1 MAAIA
6 ADPAAFLRAVPPFD
20 ALPAPLFQAAAGA
33 LDVGYWARGTRLARA
48 GGEPLVHLWIV
59 RAGAVRLERGGETL
73 EVVEEGELFGY
84 TSLFTGRA
92 AIDVFVEED
101 LLAYR
106 VPAATFRALLE
117 DAAFARHFAAGL
129 GARLRASLARTRVAP
144 LQPDLGQAVDALVAG
159 PAVWVDAG
167 ATVADAARLMRERR
181 ISSVLV
187 RGDPAGIVTDRDFRN
202 RVLAEGLGPDT
213 PVARVLSR
221 PLKRVASGT
230 PVHAAMAAL
239 LDAGVHH
246 LPIQRGGE
254 IVGVVTST
262 DLVRCSAQGPVALL
276 RQIERLPSREAAGGH
291 AVTVARMASAL
302 VAAGLDAG
310 VVAAFIARLGDALVR
325 RLLAVSEAELGP
337 PPASYAWLAVGSEGR
352 MEQTLFTDQ
361 DNALVY
367 ADEGAAA
374 RGWFAELAR
383 RANADLER
391 AGFPACPGGL
401 MARTWHATAS
411 EWRARFLGWIDA
423 PSPRALLDAATF
435 FDLRPVAGALS
446 IEPLWDALRGAPDHP
461 AFLRLLARAALDF
474 RPPPPLLL
482 RLRAEASA
490 VDLKRHGL
498 APIALL
504 ARCLGLEAASPARG
518 TAARLEAASRAGLL
532 DERVA
537 ARAVEAH
544 RFLVGLRLRR
554 ELDAVAARRR
564 PDPVVPMG
572 ELQPLERSGL
582 REAFRAIRALQDAAV
597 RHYRVQL

>member
-1 MAAIA
+1 
-6 ADPAAFLRAVPPFD
+6 
-20 ALPAPLFQAAAGA
+20 
-33 LDVGYWARGTRLARA
+33 
-48 GGEPLVHLWIV
+48 
-59 RAGAVRLERGGETL
+59 
-73 EVVEEGELFGY
+73 VVEEGEVFGY

-92 AIDVFVEED
+92 TMDVVVEED

-106 VPAATFRALLE
+106 LPAEVFRRLLG

-129 GARLRASLARTRVAP
+129 GVRLRASLARSRVAS
-144 LQPDLGQAVDALVAG
+144 LQPDLGQEVDRLVAG
-159 PAVWVDAG
+159 PAVWIEGG
-167 ATVADAARLMRERR
+167 ATVGEAARVMRERR

-187 RGDPAGIVTDRDFRN
+187 RSDPPGIVTDRDFRN

-213 PVARVLSR
+213 PVAQVLSR
-221 PLKRVASGT
+221 PLRRVASGT

-246 LPIQRGGE
+246 LPVERGGE

-262 DLVRCSAQGPVALL
+262 DLVRCAAQAPVALL
-276 RQIERLPSREAAGGH
+276 RQIERLPSREAVAGYAG
-291 AVTVARMASAL
+291 TVARMASAL
-302 VAAGLDAG
+302 VASGLDEGA
-310 VVAAFIARLGDALVR
+310 VAAFIARLGDALVR
-325 RLLAVSEAELGP
+325 RILALAEQDLGP
-337 PPASYAWLAVGSEGR
+337 PPAPYAWLAVGSEGR

-367 ADEGAAA
+367 ADEGAPS
-374 RGWFAELAR
+374 RGWFADLAQ

-401 MARTWHATAS
+401 MARTWHATVS
-411 EWRARFLGWIDA
+411 EWRARFLEWIDA

-435 FDLRPVAGALS
+435 FDLRAAAGALS
-446 IEPLWDALRGAPDHP
+446 IEPLLDALRAAPDHP

-482 RLRAEASA
+482 RLRGDASA
-490 VDLKRHGL
+490 VDLKRQGL
-498 APIALL
+498 APVVLL
-504 ARCLGLEAASPARG
+504 ARCYGLEAASRARG
-518 TAARLEAASRAGLL
+518 TAARLDAAVKAGLL

-537 ARAVEAH
+537 RRATEAH

-554 ELDAVAARRR
+554 ELDALAAGRR
-564 PDPVVPMG
+564 PDPVVPVG
-572 ELQPLERSGL
+572 ELLGVERSGL
-582 REAFRAIRALQDAAV
+582 REAFRAIRGLQEAAI